1 MNLTWLQPAVTG
13 KGPYTTV
20 HLDVTRAGASSP
32 HDIEV
37 RWQNVRDE
45 LASRA
50 TPKDLLAAVADVVL
64 EPTGRPGEHG
74 RSVVAGP
81 DGIVLDRVLPH
92 APLRSSCH
100 HGLVA
105 HLMPLVRAMDGAV
118 RYALVEVDRA
128 GADVHVVD
136 PLADTQEEHVVEGGH
151 DVLHPVPGG
160 GMSHRR
166 YRSRAHDSW
175 ERNAEAVAKDVD
187 RVVAAHQPEVV
198 VVSGDPKALAELTGR
213 LGQPA
218 RERLVTV
225 DGGGRSDGVDDAH
238 FAQRVEDELRKHR
251 QVRMGEAL
259 ARYEQ
264 AAGQDS
270 GAAGG
275 LAATVDALRAGAVE
289 TLLLHDDPS
298 STLTLWAGEDP
309 MHLGTSRE
317 DVEALGA
324 TQVEEDRA
332 DAVLLRALVAQHGD
346 VELVDTPDVL
356 PGGVGAVLRFDVRPS
371 VPGAGA

>member
-13 KGPYTTV
+13 KGPFTTV
-20 HLDVTRAGASSP
+20 HLDVTRTGATSP

-37 RWQNVRDE
+37 RWQGVRDE
-45 LASRA
+45 LASGGV
-50 TPKDLLAAVADVVL
+50 PKELLDDVARIVL
-64 EPTGRPGEHG
+64 EPTGRAGEHG

-81 DGIVLDRVLPH
+81 DGVVLDRVLSR
-92 APLRSSCH
+92 APLRTSCH

-118 RYALVEVDRA
+118 RYVLVEVDRA

-136 PLADTQEEHVVEGGH
+136 PLADTREDHSVEGGH

-166 YRSRAHDSW
+166 FRSRVHDSW

-187 RVVAAHQPEVV
+187 KVVAEHQPEVV
-198 VVSGDPKALAELTGR
+198 LVSGDPKALAELTGR

-218 RERLVTV
+218 RERLSVV
-225 DGGGRSDGVDDAH
+225 DGGGRSEGVDDAA
-238 FAQRVEDELRKHR
+238 FAHRVADSLRKHR
-251 QVRMGEAL
+251 QVRMGDAV

-270 GAAGG
+270 GAAAG
-275 LAATVDALRAGAVE
+275 LAATVEALRAGAVE
-289 TLLLHDDPS
+289 VLLLHDDPS

-309 MHLGTSRE
+309 LHLGTSRE
-317 DVEALGA
+317 DVQALGA
-324 TQVEEDRA
+324 ERVEEDRA

-356 PGGVGAVLRFDVRPS
+356 PGGVGAVLRFDVRPA